1 MKTKEELA
9 AIKNEVEAL
18 NKKLE
23 ELSDDE
29 LMQVTG
35 GTTILHNMPKKQDDE
50 KYVMGFKTPDDEKQ
64 YDIHIYKN
72 DL

>member
-1 MKTKEELA
+1 MKTKEELNTL
-9 AIKNEVEAL
+9 KDEFETL

-23 ELSDDE
+23 ELSEDE

-35 GTTILHNMPKKQDDE
+35 GAAILQNMPKIQDDE
-50 KYVMGFKTPDDEKQ
+50 KYVKSFNIPDEEKQ